1 MRISWIFESTVEMKL
16 AGVFDSLIKSN
27 NLREAILND
36 ETWQIAILTS
46 KLINKDI
53 YDSCTDLFNSKR
65 E

>member
-53 YDSCTDLFNSKR
+53 YDSCTDHFNSKR

>member
-1 MRISWIFESTVEMKL
+1 MRISWIFESTIEMKL

-53 YDSCTDLFNSKR
+53 YDSCADLFNS
-65 E
+65 

>member
-53 YDSCTDLFNSKR
+53 YDSCTDLFISKR